1 MDDQREAL
9 FGKNQ
14 DEIKEIADTLG
25 LPRYAAD
32 QITDWLYRKRISSID
47 GMTNLPAKARNVL
60 NEKYIL
66 GLSDPVK
73 VQESVDGTKKYLYRT
88 GPGKFVE
95 SAYIPDE
102 DRATLCVSSQVG
114 CKMGCLFCMTGR
126 QGFQGNL
133 TAGEIINQIH
143 SLPEREKLTNVVYMG
158 MGEPF
163 DNLEPVLK
171 SVEILTSEW
180 GYGWSP
186 RRITVS
192 TIGILP
198 AMITFLD
205 RCQAHLAVSLHSP
218 FEAER
223 RMLMPMEKISP
234 LPEVIRLIRSWGWG
248 RQRRISFEY
257 ILFKN
262 LNDTSA
268 HVKELARLLNG
279 LRCRINLI
287 RYHPIPETNLE
298 GSDDLAVQRFKDA
311 LNQKGIL
318 TTVRASRGQDIWA
331 ACGLLSTRELLSGKT

>member
-1 MDDQREAL
+1 
-9 FGKNQ
+9 
-14 DEIKEIADTLG
+14 
-25 LPRYAAD
+25 
-32 QITDWLYRKRISSID
+32 
-47 GMTNLPAKARNVL
+47 
-60 NEKYIL
+60 
-66 GLSDPVK
+66 
-73 VQESVDGTKKYLYRT
+73 
-88 GPGKFVE
+88 
-95 SAYIPDE
+95 
-102 DRATLCVSSQVG
+102 
-114 CKMGCLFCMTGR
+114 MTGK

-171 SVEILTSEW
+171 SIEILTSEW

-186 RRITVS
+186 RRITIS

-223 RMLMPMEKISP
+223 RMLMPMEKINP

-262 LNDTSA
+262 MNDTSA